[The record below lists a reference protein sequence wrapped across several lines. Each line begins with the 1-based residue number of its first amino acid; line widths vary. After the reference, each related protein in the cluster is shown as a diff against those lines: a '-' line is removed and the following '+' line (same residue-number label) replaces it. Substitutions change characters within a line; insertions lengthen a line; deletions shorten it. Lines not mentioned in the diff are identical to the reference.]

1 MNATA
6 ITIAAYLHEV
16 INTEADGSIDE
27 LIADAAQ
34 GVASRFS
41 NGKAGAA
48 EAKKVADQFI
58 LELVLAFTNAT
69 TEWTVADIVED
80 IAAELDAQGWH

>member
-16 INTEADGSIDE
+16 INTEADGSLDD
-27 LIADAAQ
+27 LITDAAQ

-48 EAKKVADQFI
+48 EAKKVADQFAI
-58 LELVLAFTNAT
+58 ELLLAFTNAT
-69 TEWTVADIVED
+69 TEWTVADIVDD
-80 IAAELDAQGWH
+80 IAAELAEFGWH